1 MDEIE
6 SYIREKFAQNAGIGI
21 ELLDD
26 SSVTLAGVM
35 AMSEQM
41 TNSIDLMEAFAK
53 TANGLRKDYGV
64 RVKLPAL
71 PLDTPIPD
79 VLKTFLEEFAR
90 EREEA
95 QR

>member
-1 MDEIE
+1 MEEIE
-6 SYIREKFAQNAGIGI
+6 SYIRERFAQHAGIGI
-21 ELLDD
+21 EQLDD
-26 SSVTLAGVM
+26 SSVTLADVM
-35 AMSEQM
+35 AMSRQM

-79 VLKTFLEEFAR
+79 VTKTFLEEFAR
-90 EREEA
+90 QREEA